1 VYVLAFEPTLLA
13 IAEPLADPVLEVFH
27 GVATDTELD
36 EMQSHDGECIAVR
49 EVAKL

>member
-1 VYVLAFEPTLLA
+1 VDVLAFLPTLPALA
-13 IAEPLADPVLEVFH
+13 QPLADPVLEVLH
-27 GVATDTELD
+27 GVTTDTELD